1 MCGWE
6 GVHLIRFLLIMT
18 KSSRKMLIPPPPPPP
33 PFLSSLFSSP
43 LPPLSYPPF
52 SLSHHLQADNSFPP
66 NKEVLEALKT
76 IPEVKP
82 YMKKLM
88 PFVQHTKVCPAPVKP
103 QNGLEKSCCTHLV
116 ELICLVVRIC
126 ISRLVVGA
134 ARGEGTRGPGPHT
147 SF

>member
-1 MCGWE
+1 LLSQGL
-6 GVHLIRFLLIMT
+6 VLLIQ
-18 KSSRKMLIPPPPPPP
+18 KSA
-33 PFLSSLFSSP
+33 P
-43 LPPLSYPPF
+43 LEKFVRPEYGVIYVAQEYPRWQQ
-52 SLSHHLQADNSFPP
+52 LTLTTLRGLYNEADNSFPP

-147 SF
+147 SFR